1 MISEK
6 PGIQHRDFTNQ
17 ALLPENISKITYPI
31 GTKLK
36 VSSGKGLC
44 TDEVGKVIRRARYCT
59 VVGDYEHYI
68 LCRFDTQKGPYI
80 EAINKKDIAIHDV
93 EVEVMK

>member
-6 PGIQHRDFTNQ
+6 PGIQHRDFMDQ
-17 ALLPENISKITYPI
+17 ALLPEDISKITYPM

-36 VSSGKGLC
+36 VSAGKGIC
-44 TDEVGKVIRRARYCT
+44 TDEGGKVIRRARYGT

-68 LCRFDTQKGPYI
+68 LCSFDTQKEPYV
-80 EAINKKDIAIHDV
+80 EAINKVDIAVDDA
-93 EVEVMK
+93 EVEVV